1 MAGARRR
8 SHDCPQRIVSHGEI
22 LMKLARMLRAGV
34 ALGLTAAALSAS
46 AQRATQA
53 DVEALAERWA
63 SAYNKHDRAALGAV
77 YTDGARLMMHGSTTI
92 AGRKAVE
99 DFWAGDFEDSDPLT
113 LLKVTNSVTGSD
125 MVLVHGDY
133 EVVSRTDGSELGGG
147 RFAHLWTKSGTR
159 GEWRLDRDLW
169 NEPFDPYTAGEVAAA
184 DEVQQLAGRWT
195 AAYNQHD
202 RQALQALYTADAR
215 LMMHGAPTIV
225 TRAAIGEFWAQDF
238 GESNPLTLLKV
249 THALQ
254 GIDMV
259 LVHGNYEVVDRTDGT
274 KVGLGRFAHIW
285 TAAPNGGW
293 LLDRDLWYERSE
305 PVP

>member
-1 MAGARRR
+1 MQ
-8 SHDCPQRIVSHGEI
+8 STTII
-22 LMKLARMLRAGV
+22 RAGV
-34 ALGLTAAALSAS
+34 GAALAALVAFSSA

-53 DVEALAERWA
+53 DVQALAERWT

-77 YTDGARLMMHGSTTI
+77 YTDGARLMMHGAPTF
-92 AGRKAVE
+92 AGRQAIE
-99 DFWAGDFEDSDPLT
+99 DFWAADFEDSDPLT
-113 LLKVTNSVTGSD
+113 LLKVTHSVTGSD
-125 MVLVHGDY
+125 MLLVHGDY
-133 EVVSRTDGSELGGG
+133 EVVSRKDGSELGGG
-147 RFAHLWTKSGTR
+147 RFAHLWTRDARG

-169 NEPFDPYTAGEVAAA
+169 NEPFDPYTAGEVATAE
-184 DEVQQLAGRWT
+184 EVQQLAGRWT
-195 AAYNQHD
+195 GAYNQHD
-202 RQALQALYTADAR
+202 RAALQALYTSDAR
-215 LMMHGAPTIV
+215 LLMHGAPTIGG
-225 TRAAIGEFWAQDF
+225 RAAIGEFWAQDF

-254 GIDMV
+254 GVDMV
-259 LVHGNYEVVDRTDGT
+259 LVHGNYEVIDRTDGT

>member
-1 MAGARRR
+1 MRFTT
-8 SHDCPQRIVSHGEI
+8 V
-22 LMKLARMLRAGV
+22 LRAAAV
-34 ALGLTAAALSAS
+34 LGLAATAFAAS
-46 AQRATQA
+46 AQRASQA
-53 DVEALAERWA
+53 DVQELADRWA
-63 SAYNKHDRAALGAV
+63 SAYNKHDRAALGGV
-77 YTDGARLMMHGSTTI
+77 YTDGARLMMHGATTI
-92 AGRKAVE
+92 PGRQAIE
-99 DFWAGDFEDSDPLT
+99 EFWAGDFEDRDPLT

-147 RFAHLWTKSGTR
+147 RFAHLWTRAGS

-169 NEPFDPYTAGEVAAA
+169 NEPFDPYTASEASQNDQVQALA
-184 DEVQQLAGRWT
+184 DRWET
-195 AAYNQHD
+195 AYNKHD
-202 RQALQALYTADAR
+202 RAALQAVYTDGAR
-215 LMMHGAPTIV
+215 LMMHGAPTIAG
-225 TRAAIGEFWAQDF
+225 RSAIGAFWAQDF
-238 GESNPLTLLKV
+238 NESNPLTLLKV
-249 THALQ
+249 THAVE

-293 LLDRDLWYERSE
+293 LLDRDLWFERSE

>member
-1 MAGARRR
+1 
-8 SHDCPQRIVSHGEI
+8 
-22 LMKLARMLRAGV
+22 MKIARMLQAGIV
-34 ALGLTAAALSAS
+34 LGLTAVALSAA
-46 AQRATQA
+46 AQRATTSDVQELA
-53 DVEALAERWA
+53 DRWV
-63 SAYNKHDRAALGAV
+63 SAYNKHDRVALGAV
-77 YTDGARLMMHGSTTI
+77 YTDGARLMMHGATTI
-92 AGRKAVE
+92 VGRQAIE

-133 EVVSRTDGSELGGG
+133 EVISREDGRELGGG
-147 RFAHLWTKSGTR
+147 RFAHLWTR
-159 GEWRLDRDLW
+159 DARNGEWRLDRDLW
-169 NEPFDPYTAGEVAAA
+169 NEPFDPYTAGEVATA
-184 DEVQQLAGRWT
+184 DEVQQLASRWT
-195 AAYNQHD
+195 TAYNQHD
-202 RQALQALYTADAR
+202 RAALQALYTSDAR
-215 LMMHGAPTIV
+215 LMMHGSTTIAG
-225 TRAAIGEFWAQDF
+225 RADIGEFWAQDF
-238 GESNPLTLLKV
+238 NESNPLTLLKV

-254 GIDMV
+254 GVDMV